1 MNLKFKEAATLF
13 QKGQIEKAENIC
25 TEIRRNDPKNFNNL
39 NLLSI
44 IFFQKKK
51 FEDALKILKE
61 SIKINPKQAEAN
73 NNLGLMLMK
82 LKKYND
88 AISYYKK
95 AIEINDRFTDAYN
108 NIGIT
113 YKELGIFN
121 KAIFYWK
128 KVIEIQPKNFQAY
141 NNIGNIYLE
150 ENKNDLAIQFYDNA
164 LSLNKNFYLAYF
176 NRGIALQKQEKLNE
190 SIDSFSEAIKLNSK
204 YSEAYYNRGNSYR
217 DINKLDFALS
227 DYLSAFKIK
236 PDLQNLFGNIF
247 ATKNNLCDWKN
258 YNENLSYLEEQ
269 ILNDKSIMSPF
280 TSLST
285 FNSTKIQ
292 NKVAKIHLS
301 TKFGDIN
308 ANNYNNF
315 SNKNKKNEKIKIG
328 YFSSD
333 FKKHAMSHLLA
344 GMFENHDKSNFEIY
358 GFLLTKIKKDEMT
371 DRIANS
377 FDHFIDVSKKTV
389 KEISEISRSLKI
401 DIAIDLMGYTKSNR
415 FQIFLEKCAPIQIN
429 YLGYSATSGSNAL
442 NYIIADHTLIDNDD
456 KKEFSENIIYMP
468 HTFMPNDFKNIK
480 LQNNL
485 NRKDFGLSD
494 NSFVFC
500 CFNKQ
505 YKFTPVLFDIW
516 MDLLKEVEKSSLW
529 LLVNNNQT
537 VKNLIKE
544 TEKRNVDPNRVI
556 FARGQ
561 PLEQHLSRHS
571 LADLFLD
578 TFPYGAHTTCGD
590 ALWSGLPVLTLKGN
604 TFASRVS
611 SSLLKAINLEELITN
626 SLDEYKSLAISL
638 AKNPKKLIEIKKK
651 LIINKDKTPLF
662 DTKNYTK
669 NLEAA
674 YKSVY
679 KRYNESNIFDDIII

>member
-13 QKGQIEKAENIC
+13 QKGQIEKAEKIC
-25 TEIRRNDPKNFNNL
+25 SEIKKNDPENVNNL

-51 FEDALKILKE
+51 FEDAIKIIKK
-61 SIKINPKQAEAN
+61 SIKINPKQTDAHS
-73 NNLGLMLMK
+73 NLGLMLMK

-88 AISYYKK
+88 AISSYKK
-95 AIEINDRFTDAYN
+95 AIEINDRYTDAYN
-108 NIGIT
+108 NIGIA
-113 YKELGIFN
+113 YKELGVFN
-121 KAIFYWK
+121 KAIFYWE

-141 NNIGNIYLE
+141 NNIGNIHLE
-150 ENKNDLAIQFYDNA
+150 ENKDNLAIQFYDKA
-164 LSLNKNFYLAYF
+164 ISLNKNFYLAYF
-176 NRGIALQKQEKLNE
+176 NRGNAFQKQGRLNE

-236 PDLQNLFGNIF
+236 PDLNNLFGNIF

-258 YNENLSYLEEQ
+258 YSENLSYLEEQ

-344 GMFENHDKSNFEIY
+344 GMFENHDKLNFEIY

-371 DRIANS
+371 ERIANS
-377 FDHFIDVSKKTV
+377 FNHFIDVSNKTV
-389 KEISEISRSLKI
+389 KEISELSRSLKI
-401 DIAIDLMGYTKSNR
+401 DIAVDLMGYTRSNR

-429 YLGYSATSGSNAL
+429 YLGYSATSGSEAL
-442 NYIIADHTLIDNDD
+442 DYIIADHTLINNDD
-456 KKEFSENIIYMP
+456 KSEYSENIIYMP

-485 NRKDFGLSD
+485 NRKDFGLSE

-505 YKFTPVLFDIW
+505 YKFTPYIFDIW
-516 MDLLKEVEKSSLW
+516 MDLLKEIEQSSLW

-537 VKNLIKE
+537 VRNLIKE
-544 TEKRNVDPNRVI
+544 VEKRNIDPNRVI
-556 FARGQ
+556 FARGL
-561 PLEQHLSRHS
+561 PLEQHLSRHR

-604 TFASRVS
+604 TFSSRVS
-611 SSLLKAINLEELITN
+611 TSLIKAIILE
-626 SLDEYKSLAISL
+626 
-638 AKNPKKLIEIKKK
+638 
-651 LIINKDKTPLF
+651 
-662 DTKNYTK
+662 
-669 NLEAA
+669 
-674 YKSVY
+674 
-679 KRYNESNIFDDIII
+679 